1 MSFVVLKYPVTAIL
15 AASLLAGCATHQGG
29 QAGSSGANGSADPC
43 SVGTAAVAGAAIG
56 ALIGAAIN
64 GKNGAL
70 AGAALGAGVSGLG
83 CYAFNVN
90 SRQVKTAAQADRE
103 YVTARGTLPPE
114 PQVVAYDSQV
124 SSAVVERGK
133 PFKVNSTVELVNG
146 RKEPI
151 REVREQLVLLD
162 TNGQPVKNGS
172 KPVESTNASGGRFE
186 NSFELKLPEG
196 VSQGVYPLRTNLY
209 VNGKLAASKN
219 LRTQV
224 VLNENGAMLVAT
236 R

>member
-1 MSFVVLKYPVTAIL
+1 MSFRTTKVPVVTLL
-15 AASLLAGCATHQGG
+15 AASLLAGCATQPRN
-29 QAGSSGANGSADPC
+29 ANGGATSDDPC
-43 SVGTAAVAGAAIG
+43 SVGTSAVAGAAVG
-56 ALIGAAIN
+56 ALLGAVIN

-70 AGAALGAGVSGLG
+70 AGAAIGASVVGLG

-90 SRQVKTAAQADRE
+90 SRQTKTAAQSDRD
-103 YVTARGTLPPE
+103 YLKARGTLPPE

-124 SSAVVERGK
+124 GSTVERGK

-146 RKEPI
+146 RTEPI

-162 TNGQPVKNGS
+162 TKGQPVKNGT
-172 KPVESTNASGGRFE
+172 KPIETTNASAGRYE
-186 NSFELKLPEG
+186 NSFELKLPDG
-196 VSQGVYPLRTNLY
+196 VSQGVYPLQTNLY
-209 VNGKLAASKN
+209 VNGKLAASRD

-224 VLNENGAMLVAT
+224 VIRENGATLVAS

>member
-1 MSFVVLKYPVTAIL
+1 M
-15 AASLLAGCATHQGG
+15 
-29 QAGSSGANGSADPC
+29 
-43 SVGTAAVAGAAIG
+43 G
-56 ALIGAAIN
+56 ALLGAVIN

-70 AGAALGAGVSGLG
+70 AGAAIGAGVVGLG

-90 SRQVKTAAQADRE
+90 SRQTKTAAQSDRE
-103 YVTARGTLPPE
+103 YVKARGALPPE
-114 PQVVAYDSQV
+114 PQVVAYDSNV
-124 SSAVVERGK
+124 GNTVERGK

-146 RKEPI
+146 RNEPI

-162 TNGQPVKNGS
+162 TKGQPVKNGT
-172 KPVESTNASGGRFE
+172 KPVETTNASAGRYE

-196 VSQGVYPLRTNLY
+196 VSQGVYPLQTNLY
-209 VNGKLAASKN
+209 VNGKLAASRD

-224 VLNENGAMLVAT
+224 VINDDGAVLVAT

>member
-1 MSFVVLKYPVTAIL
+1 MSFAAIKYPVTAVL
-15 AASLLAGCATHQGG
+15 AASLLAGCATQQGG
-29 QAGSSGANGSADPC
+29 GAGAADGGDPC
-43 SVGTAAVAGAAIG
+43 SVGTSAAAGAAVG
-56 ALIGAAIN
+56 ALLGAVIN

-70 AGAALGAGVSGLG
+70 AGAAIGAGVVGLG

-90 SRQVKTAAQADRE
+90 SRQTKTAAQSDRE
-103 YVTARGTLPPE
+103 YVKARGALPPE
-114 PQVVAYDSQV
+114 PQVVAYDSNV
-124 SSAVVERGK
+124 GTTVERGK

-146 RKEPI
+146 RSEPI

-162 TNGQPVKNGS
+162 TNGRPVKNGT
-172 KPVESTNASGGRFE
+172 KPVETTNASAGRYE

-196 VSQGVYPLRTNLY
+196 VSQGVYPLQTNLY
-209 VNGKLAASKN
+209 VNGKLAASRD

-224 VLNENGAMLVAT
+224 VINDDGAVLVAT